1 MLVPVSEPDEGRRGS
16 RQLADALRAEI
27 EAGTYLP
34 GSKMPSYRHLRDT
47 HRVALNTAQAAIR
60 LLAAEGLV
68 EIRPASGV
76 YVRDQHD
83 RGSASIRTELE
94 DLQASLRRSRRD
106 LAQAESTVSGLLAR
120 VAAEDQ
126 SR

>member
-1 MLVPVSEPDEGRRGS
+1 MFVSQPDRRAS
-16 RQLADALRAEI
+16 RQLADALRADI
-27 EAGTYLP
+27 EAGTYQS

-68 EIRPASGV
+68 DIRPASGV
-76 YVRDQHD
+76 YVRDQRD
-83 RGSASIRTELE
+83 RREASIRAELE
-94 DLQASLRRSRRD
+94 DLQAALRRSRRD
-106 LAQAESTVSGLLAR
+106 LAQADSAVSGLLAR
-120 VAAEDQ
+120 IAAEDQ

>member
-1 MLVPVSEPDEGRRGS
+1 VVEQSDDGRRAS
-16 RQLADALRAEI
+16 RQLAEALRAEI
-27 EAGTYLP
+27 QAGTYAP

-47 HRVALNTAQAAIR
+47 HGVALNTAQAAIR

-76 YVRDQHD
+76 YVQDGA
-83 RGSASIRTELE
+83 GSKGPSVRAELE
-94 DLQASLRRSRRD
+94 DLQTALRRSRRD

-120 VAAEDQ
+120 MAADEQ
-126 SR
+126 TP